1 MKKILVVVGSA
12 RVGSSLYIGT
22 TTKKVLEE
30 SGCQANLV
38 KLSDYKVEYCD
49 GCLFCDNHGYC
60 HKKDDMENLLNLVKE
75 ANGVVFISPTRWSLL
90 SGDMKTFM
98 DRWNPLAG
106 KNLFDNKF
114 SYVVAIGQTSIE
126 ESESIK
132 KALTSL
138 KYFSDDAGFNLQGEF
153 IFENC
158 YAPEDISKQDEK
170 LSEYINEMKK
180 FALKVLEV

>member
-1 MKKILVVVGSA
+1 MKEVLIVVGSA
-12 RVGSSLYIGT
+12 RFGSSLYIGT
-22 TTKKVLEE
+22 ETKRVLEE
-30 SGCQANLV
+30 NGCHANLL
-38 KLSDYKVEYCD
+38 KLSDYSVEYCD

-60 HKKDDMENLLNLVKE
+60 HKKDDMEKLLNLVKE
-75 ANGVVFISPTRWSLL
+75 ANAVVFISPTRWSLL

-106 KNLFDNKF
+106 KNLFDDKL
-114 SYVVAIGQTSIE
+114 SYIVAVGQTSTK
-126 ESESIK
+126 ESDSIK

-138 KYFSDDAGFNLQGEF
+138 RYFSDDAGFKLQGEF

-158 YAPEDISKQDEK
+158 YAPSDICKQEER

-180 FALKVLEV
+180 FVSTIMEV